1 MDANFYQFRKQARDA
16 KKAKQAQIRFGKE
29 VTGRGKTQ
37 DLVLISGS
45 KPEHQK
51 QIKPKMARVVAFGER
66 PLGHAAPR
74 SHAIS
79 ARSNPPKQ
87 KKNHSLKKTFP
98 KVMTGQIERPPDGL
112 FRTKAVKSNEPWKQ
126 HGETPL
132 TMSRPPIRVQGQKL
146 FPLSKKETTAAW
158 KKLMNA
164 GGARTKGITANTLEA
179 EPKTTV
185 AVVPTG
191 TRTPATGT
199 APLRTPRT
207 LPATPRNAAT
217 ARRVVVSPASRAA
230 GPATSAGSAAGASTT
245 PTSPPS
251 MGALDPALTRVQA
264 QGQGDFAATK
274 AALEARLK
282 DKESTKAYKEETG
295 FTNDEI
301 KKLKAALK
309 TGDESAVDA
318 VLKAAEEK
326 AKKKAGKAAK
336 KTKSNQVAP
345 TGASN

>member
-16 KKAKQAQIRFGKE
+16 KMAKHAQIRFSKE

-66 PLGHAAPR
+66 PLGQAAPR

-79 ARSNPPKQ
+79 ARSSPPKH
-87 KKNHSLKKTFP
+87 KKNDSLKKTFP

-191 TRTPATGT
+191 TGTPATGT
-199 APLRTPRT
+199 TAARTPRT
-207 LPATPRNAAT
+207 LPATPRNAVT
-217 ARRVVVSPASRAA
+217 ARRVTSSPASRAA
-230 GPATSAGSAAGASTT
+230 GPATSAGPAAGASTT

-251 MGALDPALTRVQA
+251 MGALDPALTGAQA

-295 FTNDEI
+295 FSATEI
-301 KKLKAALK
+301 KKLIAALK
-309 TGDESAVDA
+309 ANDENKVDA
-318 VLKAAEEK
+318 ALKAAD
-326 AKKKAGKAAK
+326 AGVKKRASK

-345 TGASN
+345 TGARN